1 MKTVITLFVTLLSL
15 TVLQAQN
22 ENIETQSVTLDNLIS
37 FIADYFPLQ
46 NEDDNKKD
54 AIIKNKQVVFLV
66 ETSKRN
72 FSAEDKIILQQAFKF
87 LSKRLTKDDT
97 VSIIVYSGQNG
108 MLLESVAGT
117 DIKKI
122 LYAVNNVKSNL
133 SQKVK
138 DGIALAYSYAKDNYE
153 EITQSTIVMVRN
165 PNATLDNDV
174 VSSNTEPELA
184 SNTNTNQSTKK
195 NKGNNVVLLTAIA
208 VLPELISIIK
218 D

>member
-1 MKTVITLFVTLLSL
+1 MKTAITLFLTLLSL
-15 TVLQAQN
+15 TALQAQN
-22 ENIETQSVTLDNLIS
+22 ETIETQSVTLDNLIS

-46 NEDDNKKD
+46 IEDDKNKNV
-54 AIIKNKQVVFLV
+54 IVENKQVIFLV
-66 ETSKRN
+66 ETTKQN
-72 FSAEDKIILQQAFKF
+72 FSSEDKIILQQAFKF
-87 LSKRLTKDDT
+87 LSKRLTKDDS

-122 LYAVNNVKSNL
+122 LYSINNIKSNL

-138 DGIALAYSYAKDNYE
+138 DGIALAYSYAKDNYDN
-153 EITQSTIVMVRN
+153 TIKHTVVMVRN
-165 PNATLDNDV
+165 PNATVDNDI
-174 VSSNTEPELA
+174 VSKNVEPEL
-184 SNTNTNQSTKK
+184 TNTVTANQTTKK
-195 NKGNNVVLLTAIA
+195 SKGNNVVLLTAIA